1 MRRIVLLAAASIAAS
16 IPTLAFAQ
24 NGGAPDVTVFDGD
37 YLTVGVGG
45 FYGPSYEGSDH
56 YILFPA
62 PVVQGSLLG
71 VTITPRPG
79 GAALDFI
86 PDTKGAKVGFSLGP
100 VVTLRRDRVSRINDP
115 VVKRLGK
122 LKTAVEVGASA
133 GVTVY
138 DLVTG
143 YDSLTF
149 GVDARWD
156 VAGAHKGMLYGPTVS
171 YFTPVSKGAAINLA
185 VSAEHMDRDYANYYF
200 TVSPA
205 GSIASGL
212 PSFQASSGWKNVGVN
227 ALVGVDFDGDLTN
240 GGLAGFV
247 TGGYTKLLNDA
258 KRTPLTSIRGD
269 ADQWLAGAGLAFTF

>member
-1 MRRIVLLAAASIAAS
+1 MRRTALLAAAALAALL
-16 IPTLAFAQ
+16 PTLAHAQ
-24 NGGAPDVTVFDGD
+24 NDGPQTDTVFDGD

-45 FYGPSYEGSDH
+45 FYGPSYEGSDD

-62 PVVQGSLLG
+62 PVIQGKLLG
-71 VTITPRPG
+71 VAITPRQG
-79 GAALDFI
+79 GVALDFI
-86 PDTKGAKVGFSLGP
+86 PDAKDAKVGFSLGP
-100 VVTLRRDRVSRINDP
+100 VANIRRDRVTRIKDP
-115 VVKRLGK
+115 VVRRLGK
-122 LKTAVEVGASA
+122 LDTAVEVGGNA

-149 GVDARWD
+149 SADARWD
-156 VAGAHKGMLYGPTVS
+156 VAGAHKGMLWGPSVS

-185 VSAEHMDRDYANYYF
+185 VSAEHMDDDYANYYF
-200 TVSPA
+200 TVSPV
-205 GSIASGL
+205 ASGL
-212 PSFQASSGWKNVGVN
+212 PGFQARSGWKNVGIN

-269 ADQWLAGAGLAFTF
+269 ADQWLVGGGLAFTF

>member
-1 MRRIVLLAAASIAAS
+1 MRRTVFLAAAAVAALTPS
-16 IPTLAFAQ
+16 LAHAQ
-24 NGGAPDVTVFDGD
+24 NDGPQSETVFDGD

-45 FYGPSYEGSDH
+45 FYGPSYEGSDD

-62 PVVQGSLLG
+62 PVIQGNLG
-71 VTITPRPG
+71 GVAITPRPG
-79 GAALDFI
+79 GIALDFI
-86 PDTKGAKVGFSLGP
+86 PDAKDAKVGFSLGP
-100 VVTLRRDRVSRINDP
+100 VANIRRDRVTRIKDP
-115 VVKRLGK
+115 VVRRLGK
-122 LKTAVEVGASA
+122 LDTAVEVGANA

-149 GVDARWD
+149 SADARWD
-156 VAGAHKGMLYGPTVS
+156 VAGAHKGMLWGPSVS

-185 VSAEHMDRDYANYYF
+185 VSAEYMDDDFANYYF

-205 GSIASGL
+205 GTVASGL
-212 PSFQASSGWKNVGVN
+212 PTFQAHGGWKNVGIN

-247 TGGYTKLLNDA
+247 TGGYTKLLSDA

-269 ADQWLAGAGLAFTF
+269 ADQWLVGAGLAFTF

>member
-1 MRRIVLLAAASIAAS
+1 MIRNFFSAGALCAALL
-16 IPTLAFAQ
+16 PTLAHAQ
-24 NGGAPDVTVFDGD
+24 NDGPQTDTVFDGD

-45 FYGPSYEGSDH
+45 FYGPSYEGSDD
-56 YILFPA
+56 YIVFPA
-62 PVVQGSLLG
+62 PVIQGNLKG
-71 VTITPRPG
+71 VAITPRTG
-79 GAALDFI
+79 GVALDFI
-86 PDTKGAKVGFSLGP
+86 PDAKDAKVGFSLGP
-100 VVTLRRDRVSRINDP
+100 VATINRNRVTRIKDP
-115 VVKRLGK
+115 VVRRLGK
-122 LKTAVEVGASA
+122 LDTAVEVGGSA

-149 GVDARWD
+149 SADARWD
-156 VAGAHKGMLYGPTVS
+156 VAGAHKGMLWGPSVS

-185 VSAEHMDRDYANYYF
+185 VSAEHMDDDYANYYF

-205 GSIASGL
+205 GTVASGL
-212 PSFQASSGWKNVGVN
+212 PTFQAKSGWKNVGVN
-227 ALVGVDFDGDLTN
+227 ALIGVDFDGDLTN

-269 ADQWLAGAGLAFTF
+269 SDQWLVGAGLAFTF

>member
-1 MRRIVLLAAASIAAS
+1 MRRTVLLTAVAIVAL
-16 IPTLAFAQ
+16 IPGVAHAQ
-24 NGGAPDVTVFDGD
+24 SDGPQTETVFDGD

-45 FYGPSYEGSDH
+45 FYGPSYEGSDD
-56 YILFPA
+56 YTVFPA
-62 PVVQGSLLG
+62 PIIQGRLLG
-71 VTITPRPG
+71 VAISPRAG
-79 GAALDFI
+79 GLALDVI
-86 PDTKGAKVGFSLGP
+86 PDAKDAKVGFSLGP
-100 VVTLRRDRVSRINDP
+100 VVTLRRDRVSHIKDT

-122 LKTAVEVGASA
+122 LETAVEVGGNA

-149 GVDARWD
+149 SADARWD
-156 VAGAHKGMLYGPTVS
+156 VAGAHRGMLYGPTVS

-185 VSAEHMDRDYANYYF
+185 VTAEHMDDDYANYYF
-200 TVSPA
+200 TVTPA
-205 GSIASGL
+205 GTIASGL
-212 PSFQASSGWKNVGVN
+212 PTFQARGGWKNVGVN
-227 ALVGVDFDGDLTN
+227 ALIGVDFDGDLTN

-269 ADQWLAGAGLAFTF
+269 ADQWLVGGGLAFTF